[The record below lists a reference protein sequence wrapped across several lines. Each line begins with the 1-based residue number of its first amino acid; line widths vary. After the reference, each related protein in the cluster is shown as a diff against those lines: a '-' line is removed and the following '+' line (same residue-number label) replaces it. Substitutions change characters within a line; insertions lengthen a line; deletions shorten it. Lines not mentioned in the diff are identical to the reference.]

1 VKLISNLIIKKL
13 KKKNLKISVAESCSG
28 GLISSN
34 LTSVSGSSQVFTL
47 GLITYSNE
55 SKIKILKVPKKVISI
70 YGAVSSE
77 CCEAMVK
84 NVSKMSKS
92 NISISTTGIAGPKGG
107 SRKKPIGTVYIG
119 IKINNKINVFKCL
132 FKNKDRISIQKMTVN
147 KAFRLVMH
155 LLK

>member
-1 VKLISNLIIKKL
+1 MKLISNLIIKKL

>member
-13 KKKNLKISVAESCSG
+13 KKKKLKISVAESCSG